1 MKLTNNLLPILIFLF
16 STGLLLTACSS
27 GQEQQPNDSAVLEVQ
42 ASRATF
48 KEVPEQFGYTG
59 TVSGEKR
66 VNLSTKIM
74 GTVISL
80 SVESGDPVS
89 RGEVLAVIQSR
100 NIQAQKEQV
109 KANLDEAEVH
119 LNNVETNFNRIKA
132 LYEDSSATRK
142 EFDDISTQYAAAKAQ
157 VRALNSRLAEINDL
171 LGYSRITAPID
182 GYVVATRIEEGDLAN
197 PGQVLLTIENTQHL
211 EMNITVPE
219 SEIGKFAVGDT
230 VLSEVSAAGKR
241 FTGIIE
247 SVVQSGDAVS
257 RQFEVKVSVPE
268 SVASR
273 GGVKPG
279 MYARI
284 ILQKGT
290 ARYLTVPQEAL
301 ITRGQLRG
309 VFTVNETNEL
319 MLRWVRTGKQIEGE
333 VEILSGLS
341 EGELFVER
349 YDPNLKEGM
358 KVSVKLN
365 ESEVKEL

>member
-1 MKLTNNLLPILIFLF
+1 MKLTNNFWPVLILLFL
-16 STGLLLTACSS
+16 TGTLVSSCSS
-27 GQEQQPNDSAVLEVQ
+27 GQEQQPDESPVLEVQ
-42 ASRATF
+42 TSRATF
-48 KEVPEQFGYTG
+48 TEIPEQYSYTG
-59 TVSGEKR
+59 TVTGEKR

-74 GTVISL
+74 GTVTSL
-80 SVESGDPVS
+80 AVESGDPVS
-89 RGEVLAVIQSR
+89 EGEVLAHIQSR

-109 KANLDEAEVH
+109 RANLNEAEVH
-119 LNNVETNFNRIKA
+119 LNNVETNFKRIKA

-142 EFDDISTQYAAAKAQ
+142 EFDDISTQYSAAQAK
-157 VRALNSRLAEINDL
+157 VRALESKLAEINDL

-197 PGQVLLTIENTQHL
+197 PGQVLLTIENTQNL

-219 SEIGKFAVGDT
+219 SEISKFAVGDT

-247 SVVQSGDAVS
+247 SVVPSGDAVS
-257 RQFEVKVSVPE
+257 RQFEVNVSVPD
-268 SVASR
+268 SIAAR
-273 GGVKPG
+273 GTVKPG
-279 MYARI
+279 MYARV
-284 ILQKGT
+284 ILQKGS
-290 ARYLTVPQEAL
+290 AQYLTVPQEAL
-301 ITRGQLRG
+301 ITRGQLHG

-341 EGELFVER
+341 EGEMYVVQ
-349 YDPNLKEGM
+349 YDPKLKEGM
-358 KVSVKLN
+358 KVSVKMN